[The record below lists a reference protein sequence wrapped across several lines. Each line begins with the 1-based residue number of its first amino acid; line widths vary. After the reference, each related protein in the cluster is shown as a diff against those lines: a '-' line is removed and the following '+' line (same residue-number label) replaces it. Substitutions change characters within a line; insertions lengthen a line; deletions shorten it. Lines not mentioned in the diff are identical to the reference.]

1 MSKKMEISE
10 KDPTTE
16 EKIKEAARKVF
27 QKKGYAGT
35 RTRDIADEAGVN
47 LALLNYYFRSKEKL
61 FDLIMGETMQ
71 LFFQSM
77 KGLINNEDTTLDE
90 KLQDLTNRYIDL
102 LSTQPELP
110 IFILNEIQM
119 NPKGLSERMGL
130 QQVVIGSFI
139 LKQFRN
145 DLNIKDI
152 PDSALL
158 QLIINIIGMMVCP
171 FIGKP
176 LLKEIFNLSD
186 EQFQAMMNDR
196 KKMIPIWVQSMFSHP
211 FNPTDFSTIQN
222 IKL

>member
-1 MSKKMEISE
+1 MEISE

-77 KGLINNEDTTLDE
+77 KGLINNENTTLDE

-139 LKQFRN
+139 LKQFRD

-158 QLIINIIGMMVCP
+158 QLIVNIIGMMVFP

-196 KKMIPIWVQSMFSHP
+196 KKMIPIWVQAMFSHP

-222 IKL
+222 IKLWNL

>member
-27 QKKGYAGT
+27 HKKGYAGT
-35 RTRDIADEAGVN
+35 RTRDIAEEAGVN

-61 FDLIMGETMQ
+61 FDLIMEETMQ

-77 KGLINNEDTTLDE
+77 KGLINNERTTLQE
-90 KLQDLTNRYIDL
+90 KLQDFTTQYIDFL
-102 LSTQPELP
+102 CSQPELP

-130 QQVVIGSFI
+130 QQVVIGAYI
-139 LKQFRN
+139 LKQFKEDIGN
-145 DLNIKDI
+145 KDI

-158 QLIINIIGMMVCP
+158 QMIINIIGMMVFP
-171 FIGKP
+171 FIGKS

-186 EQFQAMMNDR
+186 EQFQSMMNDR
-196 KKMIPIWVQSMFSHP
+196 KKLVPLWIESMFSAP
-211 FNPTDFSTIQN
+211 INPKDFSMIQN

>member
-1 MSKKMEISE
+1 MSKKIELSE
-10 KDPTTE
+10 KDPSTE

-27 QKKGYAGT
+27 HKKGFAGT
-35 RTRDIADEAGVN
+35 KTRDIAEEAGVN

-77 KGLINNEDTTLDE
+77 KGLINNEHTSLQE
-90 KLQDLTNRYIDL
+90 KLQDLANQYIDL

-119 NPKGLSERMGL
+119 NPKGLSERMCL
-130 QQVVIGSFI
+130 PQVVKGSFI
-139 LKQFRN
+139 LQQFKN
-145 DLNIKDI
+145 DLGNKDI

-158 QLIINIIGMMVCP
+158 QMIINIIGMMVFP

-176 LLKEIFNLSD
+176 LLKEIFDLSD
-186 EQFQAMMNDR
+186 EQFQVMMQDR
-196 KKMIPIWVQSMFSHP
+196 KKLIPIWVESMFTNTMHP
-211 FNPTDFSTIQN
+211 SNFSMIQN

>member
-47 LALLNYYFRSKEKL
+47 LALLNYYYRSKEKL
-61 FDLIMGETMQ
+61 FDLIMGETMH

-77 KGLINNEDTTLDE
+77 KGLINNENTTLEE
-90 KLQDLTNRYIDL
+90 KLQELTNRYIDL
-102 LSTQPELP
+102 LSSQPELP

-119 NPKGLSERMGL
+119 NPKGLTERMGL

-145 DLNIKDI
+145 DLGNKDI
-152 PDSALL
+152 PDSA
-158 QLIINIIGMMVCP
+158 IIQMIVNVIGIIVFP

-186 EQFQAMMNDR
+186 DQFQWMMNER
-196 KKMIPIWVQSMFSHP
+196 RKMIPIWVQTMFAHP
-211 FNPTDFSTIQN
+211 FNPVDFSTIQ
-222 IKL
+222 K

>member
-77 KGLINNEDTTLDE
+77 KGLINNENTSLDE

-102 LSTQPELP
+102 LSSQPELP

-130 QQVVIGSFI
+130 QQVVMGSYI
-139 LKQFRN
+139 LKQFRT
-145 DLNIKDI
+145 DLGNKDL
-152 PDSALL
+152 PDTVLL
-158 QLIINIIGMMVCP
+158 QMIVNIIGMMVFP

-176 LLKEIFNLSD
+176 LLKEIFNISD

-211 FNPTDFSTIQN
+211 FNTTDFSTIQN

>member
-1 MSKKMEISE
+1 MEISE

-77 KGLINNEDTTLDE
+77 KGLINNENTTLDE

-139 LKQFRN
+139 LKQFRD

-158 QLIINIIGMMVCP
+158 QLIVNIIGMMVFP

-196 KKMIPIWVQSMFSHP
+196 KKMIPIWVQAMFSHP

>member
-77 KGLINNEDTTLDE
+77 KGLINNENTTLDE

-139 LKQFRN
+139 LKQFRT

-158 QLIINIIGMMVCP
+158 QLIVNIIGMMVFP
-171 FIGKP
+171 FIG
-176 LLKEIFNLSD
+176 
-186 EQFQAMMNDR
+186 
-196 KKMIPIWVQSMFSHP
+196 
-211 FNPTDFSTIQN
+211 
-222 IKL
+222 

>member
-1 MSKKMEISE
+1 MEISE

-77 KGLINNEDTTLDE
+77 KGLINNENTTLDE

-158 QLIINIIGMMVCP
+158 QLIVNIIGLLVFP

-222 IKL
+222 IKLWNL

>member
-1 MSKKMEISE
+1 MEISE

-77 KGLINNEDTTLDE
+77 KGLINNENTTLDE

-139 LKQFRN
+139 LKQFRD

-158 QLIINIIGMMVCP
+158 QLIVNIIGMMVFP

>member
-145 DLNIKDI
+145 DLNIEDI

-158 QLIINIIGMMVCP
+158 QLIINIIGMMVFP

-196 KKMIPIWVQSMFSHP
+196 KKMIPIWVQAMFSHP

>member
-1 MSKKMEISE
+1 MEISE

-77 KGLINNEDTTLDE
+77 KGLINNENTTLDE

-119 NPKGLSERMGL
+119 NPKWLSERMGL

-158 QLIINIIGMMVCP
+158 QLIVNIIGLLVFP

-222 IKL
+222 IKLWNL

>member
-1 MSKKMEISE
+1 MEISE

-77 KGLINNEDTTLDE
+77 KGLINNENTTLDE

-158 QLIINIIGMMVCP
+158 QLIINIIGMMVFP

>member
-1 MSKKMEISE
+1 MSKKIELSE
-10 KDPTTE
+10 KDPSTE

-27 QKKGYAGT
+27 HKKGFAGT
-35 RTRDIADEAGVN
+35 KTRDIAEEAGVN

-77 KGLINNEDTTLDE
+77 KGLINNEHTSLQE
-90 KLQDLTNRYIDL
+90 KLQDLANQYIDL

-130 QQVVIGSFI
+130 QKVVIGSFI
-139 LKQFRN
+139 LQQFKN
-145 DLNIKDI
+145 DLNNKDI

-158 QLIINIIGMMVCP
+158 QMIINIIGMMVFP

-176 LLKEIFNLSD
+176 LLKEIFNLTD
-186 EQFQAMMNDR
+186 EQFHSMMQDR
-196 KKMIPIWVQSMFSHP
+196 KKMIPVWVESMFANPIHP
-211 FNPTDFSTIQN
+211 SDFSVIQN

>member
-158 QLIINIIGMMVCP
+158 QLIINIIGMMVFP

-196 KKMIPIWVQSMFSHP
+196 KKMIQDRPKAKCPNPKNHP
-211 FNPTDFSTIQN
+211 STRAIRPVRA
-222 IKL
+222 

>member
-1 MSKKMEISE
+1 MEISE

-77 KGLINNEDTTLDE
+77 KGLINNENTTLDE

-139 LKQFRN
+139 LKQFRD

-152 PDSALL
+152 PDSTLL
-158 QLIINIIGMMVCP
+158 QLIVNIIGMMVFP

-196 KKMIPIWVQSMFSHP
+196 KKMIPIWVQAMFSHP

-222 IKL
+222 IKLWNL

>member
-77 KGLINNEDTTLDE
+77 KGLINNENTTLDE

-158 QLIINIIGMMVCP
+158 QLIVNIIGMMVFP

-196 KKMIPIWVQSMFSHP
+196 KKMIPIWVQAMFSHP

>member
-1 MSKKMEISE
+1 MNKKMEISE

-27 QKKGYAGT
+27 HKKGYAGT
-35 RTRDIADEAGVN
+35 RTRDIAEEAGVN

-61 FDLIMGETMQ
+61 YDIIMEETMQ

-77 KGLINNEDTTLDE
+77 KGLINNESTSLHE
-90 KLQDLTNRYIDL
+90 KLKDFTNQYIDF
-102 LSTQPELP
+102 LSSHAGLP

-130 QQVVIGSFI
+130 QQVVIGAYI
-139 LKQFRN
+139 LKQFRE
-145 DLNIKDI
+145 DLGNKDI

-158 QLIINIIGMMVCP
+158 QMIINIIGMMVFP

-186 EQFQAMMNDR
+186 EQFQSMMNDR
-196 KKMIPIWVQSMFSHP
+196 KKMVPLWIESMFSSP
-211 FNPTDFSTIQN
+211 INPKDFSMIQN

>member
-77 KGLINNEDTTLDE
+77 KGLINNENTTLDE

-158 QLIINIIGMMVCP
+158 ELIINIIGMMVFP

-196 KKMIPIWVQSMFSHP
+196 KKMIPIWVQAMFSHP

>member
-1 MSKKMEISE
+1 MSKKIELSE
-10 KDPTTE
+10 KDPSTE

-27 QKKGYAGT
+27 HKKGFAGT
-35 RTRDIADEAGVN
+35 KTRDIAEEAGVN

-77 KGLINNEDTTLDE
+77 KGLINNEHTSLQE
-90 KLQDLTNRYIDL
+90 KLQDLANQYIDL

-130 QQVVIGSFI
+130 QKVVIGSFI
-139 LKQFRN
+139 LQQFKN
-145 DLNIKDI
+145 DLNNKDI

-158 QLIINIIGMMVCP
+158 QMIINIIGMMVFP

-176 LLKEIFNLSD
+176 ILKEIFNLTD
-186 EQFQAMMNDR
+186 EQFHSMMQDR
-196 KKMIPIWVQSMFSHP
+196 KKMIPVWVESMFA
-211 FNPTDFSTIQN
+211 NPIRPSDFSVIQN

>member
-1 MSKKMEISE
+1 MEISE

-77 KGLINNEDTTLDE
+77 KGLINNENTTLDE

-158 QLIINIIGMMVCP
+158 QLIVNIIGMMVFP

-196 KKMIPIWVQSMFSHP
+196 KKMIPIWVQAMFSHP

>member
-71 LFFQSM
+71 LFLQSM
-77 KGLINNEDTTLDE
+77 KGLINNENTTLDE

-119 NPKGLSERMGL
+119 NPKGLSDRMGL

-139 LKQFRN
+139 LKQFRT

-158 QLIINIIGMMVCP
+158 QLIVNIIGMMVFP
-171 FIGKP
+171 FTGKP

-196 KKMIPIWVQSMFSHP
+196 KKMIPIWVQSMFYLP

>member
-139 LKQFRN
+139 LKQFRD

-158 QLIINIIGMMVCP
+158 QLIVNIIGMMVFP

-196 KKMIPIWVQSMFSHP
+196 KKMIPIWVQAMFSHP

>member
-77 KGLINNEDTTLDE
+77 KGLINNENTTLDE

-139 LKQFRN
+139 LKQFRD

-158 QLIINIIGMMVCP
+158 QLIVNIIGMMVFP

-196 KKMIPIWVQSMFSHP
+196 KKMIPIWVQAMFSHP

>member
-158 QLIINIIGMMVCP
+158 QLIINIIGMMVFP

>member
-1 MSKKMEISE
+1 MEISE

-77 KGLINNEDTTLDE
+77 KGLINNENTTLDE

-158 QLIINIIGMMVCP
+158 QLIINIIGMMVFP

-222 IKL
+222 IKLWNL

>member
-35 RTRDIADEAGVN
+35 RTRDIANEAGVN

-77 KGLINNEDTTLDE
+77 KGLINNENTTLDE

-158 QLIINIIGMMVCP
+158 QLIVNIIGMMVFP

-196 KKMIPIWVQSMFSHP
+196 KKMIPIWVQAMFSHP

>member
-1 MSKKMEISE
+1 MEISE

-77 KGLINNEDTTLDE
+77 KGLINNENTTLDE

-139 LKQFRN
+139 LKQFRD

-158 QLIINIIGMMVCP
+158 QLIVNIIGMMVFP

-222 IKL
+222 IKLWNL

>member
-77 KGLINNEDTTLDE
+77 KGLINNENTTLDE

-139 LKQFRN
+139 LKQFRT

-158 QLIINIIGMMVCP
+158 QLIVNIIGMMVFP

>member
-77 KGLINNEDTTLDE
+77 KGLINNENTTLDE

-158 QLIINIIGMMVCP
+158 QLIINIIGMMVFP